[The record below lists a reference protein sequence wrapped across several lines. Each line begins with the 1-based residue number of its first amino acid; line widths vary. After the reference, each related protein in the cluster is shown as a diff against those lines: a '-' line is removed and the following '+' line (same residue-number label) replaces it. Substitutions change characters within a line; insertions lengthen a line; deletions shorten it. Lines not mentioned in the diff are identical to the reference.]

1 MNEAKIIQEMA
12 ERVRGRRKELR
23 LSVLEASLLA
33 GVHEQTLYSVE
44 EGQTKNPGVIT
55 LARIADALM
64 VSPGWLV
71 YGEKRNG

>member
-1 MNEAKIIQEMA
+1 MDEAKIIQEMA

-33 GVHEQTLYSVE
+33 GVHEQTFYSVE

-71 YGEKRNG
+71 YGGEDNG

>member
-1 MNEAKIIQEMA
+1 MDEAKMIQEMA

-23 LSVLEASLLA
+23 LSVLETSVLA

-55 LARIADALM
+55 LARIADALK
-64 VSPGWLV
+64 VSPGWLI
-71 YGEKRNG
+71 YGGEKR